1 MSDQDELAALDAQL
15 DGVAEAAEDAY
26 IAEETDHLIGEAV
39 QYYIKTAHL
48 IDLATET
55 LEAGSAV
62 VPDLYPCEK
71 TRDLMLRWMS
81 EADREM
87 CANLIELGKPCLAEL
102 ILRQSV
108 QFEEL
113 MR

>member
-1 MSDQDELAALDAQL
+1 
-15 DGVAEAAEDAY
+15 
-26 IAEETDHLIGEAV
+26 
-39 QYYIKTAHL
+39 
-48 IDLATET
+48 
-55 LEAGSAV
+55 V